1 MERARAAG
9 FNGAAMATK
18 AIISYDGTD
27 NDRDAL
33 ALGKL
38 LGEAGA
44 AIELAYVRHATEPEP
59 EGEALA
65 QASADALLTEG
76 AGSLG
81 NPNLPRHV
89 VLSASTG
96 EGLSALAVAEGAD
109 VVVFGSDYRTTPGH
123 LQPGTSA
130 QRMLEGGPVAVA
142 IAPAGFREREGLS
155 PKVVGAIGEVGDRSA
170 LETAASLA
178 DALGAELAEK
188 SDSSVGMLVV
198 GSQQLAASGRVA
210 MSAAAQYVVE
220 TSRCPVLVLARG
232 KTVRF

>member
-1 MERARAAG
+1 
-9 FNGAAMATK
+9 MATK

-44 AIELAYVRHATEPEP
+44 ALELAYVRHSTEAEP
-59 EGEALA
+59 DREALA
-65 QASADALLTEG
+65 QADAEALLTEG
-76 AGSLG
+76 ANSLG
-81 NPNLPRHV
+81 SPDLPRHV

-96 EGLSALAVAEGAD
+96 EGLSQLAVEEDAD
-109 VVVFGSDYRTTPGH
+109 LVVFGSEYRTPQGN

-142 IAPAGFREREGLS
+142 IAPAGVFNGIGLS
-155 PKVVGAIGEVGDRSA
+155 VKTIGAIVEVGDRGA

-178 DALGAELAEK
+178 DKLGAQVVDKA
-188 SDSSVGMLVV
+188 DSSVDLLVV
-198 GSQQLAASGRVA
+198 GSQQLAAPGRVS
-210 MSAAAQYVVE
+210 MTAAAQYVVE
-220 TSRCPVLVLARG
+220 TSRCPVLVLPRG

>member
-1 MERARAAG
+1 MPTS
-9 FNGAAMATK
+9 MAPK

-33 ALGKL
+33 AFGKL
-38 LGEAGA
+38 FGTAGA
-44 AIELAYVRHATEPEP
+44 ALELAYVRHAQEAESQ
-59 EGEALA
+59 EEALA
-65 QASADALLTEG
+65 QAAAEALLTEG
-76 AGSLG
+76 ANSLG
-81 NPNLPRHV
+81 NPELPRHV

-109 VVVFGSDYRTTPGH
+109 IVIFGSEYRTTRGH

-142 IAPAGFREREGLS
+142 IAPAGVHDGGLAV
-155 PKVVGAIGEVGDRSA
+155 KVVGAIGEVGDRSP

-178 DALGAELAEK
+178 DRIGAEVADRA
-188 SDSSVGMLVV
+188 DSEVDLLVV
-198 GSQQLAASGRVA
+198 GSQPLAAPGRVS
-210 MSAAAQYVVE
+210 MTAAAQYVVE

-232 KTVRF
+232 NTVRF

>member
-1 MERARAAG
+1 MPP
-9 FNGAAMATK
+9 K

-44 AIELAYVRHATEPEP
+44 SLELAYVRHTQEAEPQR
-59 EGEALA
+59 EALA
-65 QASADALLTEG
+65 QAEAEALLTEG
-76 AGSLG
+76 ANSLG
-81 NPNLPRHV
+81 NPDLPRHV

-96 EGLSALAVAEGAD
+96 EGLSQLAVEQGAD
-109 VVVFGSDYRTTPGH
+109 LVVFGSDYRTSTGN

-142 IAPAGFREREGLS
+142 IAPAGVHDGIGLS
-155 PKVVGAIGEVGDRSA
+155 VKTVGAISEVGDRSA

-178 DALGAELAEK
+178 DRLGAEVATKAE
-188 SDSSVGMLVV
+188 SGVDLLVV
-198 GSQQLAASGRVA
+198 GSQPLAAPGRVA
-210 MSAAAQYVVE
+210 MTAAAQYVVE
-220 TSRCPVLVLARG
+220 TSRSPVLVLPRG

>member
-1 MERARAAG
+1 MPTLMAA
-9 FNGAAMATK
+9 T

-38 LGEAGA
+38 LGDAGA
-44 AIELAYVRHATEPEP
+44 QLELAYVRHSTESEP
-59 EGEALA
+59 DREELAQSDAEAL
-65 QASADALLTEG
+65 LNEG

-81 NPNLPRHV
+81 TPDLPRHV

-96 EGLSALAVAEGAD
+96 EGLLQLAVDEGAD
-109 VVVFGSDYRTTPGH
+109 VVVFGSEYRTPKGN

-130 QRMLEGGPVAVA
+130 RRLLEGGPVAVA
-142 IAPAGFREREGLS
+142 IAPAGVFNGLGLS
-155 PKVVGAIGEVGDRSA
+155 IKTIGAIGEVGDRSA

-178 DALGAELAEK
+178 DKLGAEVVEK
-188 SDSSVGMLVV
+188 ADSSVDLLVV
-198 GSQQLAASGRVA
+198 GSQHLAAPGRVS
-210 MSAAAQYVVE
+210 MTAAAQYVVE

>member
-1 MERARAAG
+1 MSHAAVSPVEWRL
-9 FNGAAMATK
+9 AMAPK
-18 AIISYDGTD
+18 VIISYDGTD

-38 LGEAGA
+38 FGEAGA
-44 AIELAYVRHATEPEP
+44 PLELADVRHAQEE
-59 EGEALA
+59 ESRQEALA
-65 QASADALLTEG
+65 QAAAEALLTEG
-76 AGSLG
+76 ANSLG
-81 NPNLPRHV
+81 NPELPRHV

-96 EGLSALAVAEGAD
+96 EGLSALATEEGAD
-109 VVVFGSDYRTTPGH
+109 IVVFGSEYRTTRGH

-142 IAPAGFREREGLS
+142 IAPAGVHDGGLG
-155 PKVVGAIGEVGDRSA
+155 PKVVGAIGEVGDRSP

-178 DALGAELAEK
+178 DRLGAEVAEK
-188 SDSSVGMLVV
+188 ADSEVDLLVV
-198 GSQQLAASGRVA
+198 GSQPLAAPGRVA
-210 MSAAAQYVVE
+210 MTAAAQYVVE

>member
-1 MERARAAG
+1 MPTLMAA
-9 FNGAAMATK
+9 T

-44 AIELAYVRHATEPEP
+44 DLELAYVRHAKEAEPDR
-59 EGEALA
+59 EALA
-65 QASADALLTEG
+65 QADAEALLTEG
-76 AGSLG
+76 ANSLG
-81 NPNLPRHV
+81 TPDLPRHV

-96 EGLSALAVAEGAD
+96 EGLSQLAVDEGAD
-109 VVVFGSDYRTTPGH
+109 VVVFGSEYRTPKGN

-142 IAPAGFREREGLS
+142 IAPAGVFNGIGLTV
-155 PKVVGAIGEVGDRSA
+155 KTIGAIGEVGDRSA

-178 DALGAELAEK
+178 EKLGAEVVDKA
-188 SDSSVGMLVV
+188 DSGVDLLVV
-198 GSQQLAASGRVA
+198 GSQTLAAPGRV
-210 MSAAAQYVVE
+210 SVTAAAQYVVE
-220 TSRCPVLVLARG
+220 ISRCPVLVLPRG
-232 KTVRF
+232 KTLRF

>member
-1 MERARAAG
+1 MPDR
-9 FNGAAMATK
+9 MAPK

-44 AIELAYVRHATEPEP
+44 ELELAYVRHSSEAEPER
-59 EGEALA
+59 EALA
-65 QASADALLTEG
+65 QADAEALLTEG
-76 AGSLG
+76 ANSLG
-81 NPNLPRHV
+81 NPDLPRHV

-96 EGLSALAVAEGAD
+96 EGLSSLAVAENAD
-109 VVVFGSDYRTTPGH
+109 VVVFGSDYRTPKGN

-130 QRMLEGGPVAVA
+130 QRMLEGGPVAIA
-142 IAPAGFREREGLS
+142 IAPAGVHDGSGLDV
-155 PKVVGAIGEVGDRSA
+155 KAVGAIGEVGDRSA

-178 DALGAELAEK
+178 ERLGVELATK
-188 SDSSVGMLVV
+188 SDSGVDLLVV
-198 GSQQLAASGRVA
+198 GSQPLAAPGRVA
-210 MSAAAQYVVE
+210 MTAAAQYVVE
-220 TSRCPVLVLARG
+220 TSRCPVLVLPRG

>member
-1 MERARAAG
+1 
-9 FNGAAMATK
+9 MAVLMPLK

-38 LGEAGA
+38 LGELGA
-44 AIELAYVRHATEPEP
+44 ALELAYVRHSKEAEADR
-59 EGEALA
+59 EALA
-65 QASADALLTEG
+65 QADAEALLTEG
-76 AGSLG
+76 ANSLG
-81 NPNLPRHV
+81 SPDLPRHV

-96 EGLSALAVAEGAD
+96 EGLSQLALDEGAE
-109 VVVFGSDYRTTPGH
+109 VVVFGSDYRTPKGN

-142 IAPAGFREREGLS
+142 IAPAGIYDGIGVAV
-155 PKVVGAIGEVGDRSA
+155 KTVGAISEVGDRSA

-178 DALGAELAEK
+178 EKLGAEVVDRP
-188 SDSSVGMLVV
+188 DSGVDLLVV
-198 GSQQLAASGRVA
+198 GSQPFAAPGRVA
-210 MSAAAQYVVE
+210 VTAAAQYVVE
-220 TSRCPVLVLARG
+220 TSRCPVLVLPRG

>member
-1 MERARAAG
+1 MPTLMAA
-9 FNGAAMATK
+9 T

-44 AIELAYVRHATEPEP
+44 ALELAYVRHAKEVEPDR
-59 EGEALA
+59 EALA
-65 QASADALLTEG
+65 QADAEALLTEG
-76 AGSLG
+76 ANSLG
-81 NPNLPRHV
+81 TPDLPRHV

-96 EGLSALAVAEGAD
+96 EGLSQLAVDEGAD
-109 VVVFGSDYRTTPGH
+109 VVVFGSEYRTPKGN

-142 IAPAGFREREGLS
+142 IAPAGVFNGIGLTV
-155 PKVVGAIGEVGDRSA
+155 KTIGAIGEVGDRSA

-178 DALGAELAEK
+178 EKLGAEVVDKA
-188 SDSSVGMLVV
+188 DSGVDLLVV
-198 GSQQLAASGRVA
+198 GSQTLAAPGRV
-210 MSAAAQYVVE
+210 SVTAAAQYVVE
-220 TSRCPVLVLARG
+220 ISRCPVLVLPRG
-232 KTVRF
+232 KTLRF

>member
-1 MERARAAG
+1 
-9 FNGAAMATK
+9 MAPK

-44 AIELAYVRHATEPEP
+44 ALDLAYVRHATEAEP
-59 EGEALA
+59 EREALA
-65 QASADALLTEG
+65 QADAEALLTEG
-76 AGSLG
+76 ATSLG

-96 EGLSALAVAEGAD
+96 EGLSQLAVQQDAD
-109 VVVFGSDYRTTPGH
+109 VVVFGSEYRTPKGN

-142 IAPAGFREREGLS
+142 IAPAGVHDGVGLS
-155 PKVVGAIGEVGDRSA
+155 VKTVGAIGEAGDRSA
-170 LETAASLA
+170 LETAAALA
-178 DALGAELAEK
+178 DKLGAEVADK
-188 SDSSVGMLVV
+188 PDVGVDLLVV
-198 GSQQLAASGRVA
+198 GSHAFAAPGRVA
-210 MSAAAQYVVE
+210 VTAAAQYVVE

>member
-1 MERARAAG
+1 
-9 FNGAAMATK
+9 MAVLMPLK

-38 LGEAGA
+38 LSQAGA
-44 AIELAYVRHATEPEP
+44 ALELAYVRHSTEAEP
-59 EGEALA
+59 DREALA
-65 QASADALLTEG
+65 QADAEALLTEG
-76 AGSLG
+76 ANTLG
-81 NPNLPRHV
+81 NPDLPRHV

-96 EGLSALAVAEGAD
+96 EGLSQLAVAQDAD
-109 VVVFGSDYRTTPGH
+109 VIVFGSEYRTPKGN

-142 IAPAGFREREGLS
+142 IAPAGIHGGIGLS
-155 PKVVGAIGEVGDRSA
+155 VKTVGAIGEVGDRSP

-178 DALGAELAEK
+178 DKLGAEVVDKADIGVDL
-188 SDSSVGMLVV
+188 LVV
-198 GSQQLAASGRVA
+198 GSQPLAAPGRVA
-210 MSAAAQYVVE
+210 VTAAAQYVVE
-220 TSRCPVLVLARG
+220 TSRCPVLVLPRG

>member
-1 MERARAAG
+1 MPTLMPA
-9 FNGAAMATK
+9 K

-38 LGEAGA
+38 LSEAGA
-44 AIELAYVRHATEPEP
+44 TLELAYVRHATESQPDR
-59 EGEALA
+59 EALA
-65 QASADALLTEG
+65 QSDAEELLSEG

-81 NPNLPRHV
+81 SPDLPRHV

-96 EGLSALAVAEGAD
+96 EGLSQLAVEEGAD
-109 VVVFGSDYRTTPGH
+109 LVVFGSEYRTPKGN

-142 IAPAGFREREGLS
+142 VAPAGIYNGIGLS
-155 PKVVGAIGEVGDRSA
+155 VKTIGAIGEAGDRSA

-178 DALGAELAEK
+178 EKLGAQVVEK
-188 SDSSVGMLVV
+188 ADSSVDLLVV
-198 GSQQLAASGRVA
+198 GSQQLAAPGRVS
-210 MSAAAQYVVE
+210 MTAAAQYVVE

>member
-1 MERARAAG
+1 MPP
-9 FNGAAMATK
+9 K

-44 AIELAYVRHATEPEP
+44 ALELAYVRHATESEP
-59 EGEALA
+59 EREALA
-65 QASADALLTEG
+65 QADAEALLAEG
-76 AGSLG
+76 ANSLG
-81 NPNLPRHV
+81 NPDLPRHV

-96 EGLSALAVAEGAD
+96 EGLSELAVKEGAD
-109 VVVFGSDYRTTPGH
+109 VVVFGSDYRTPKGH

-142 IAPAGFREREGLS
+142 IAPAGVHDGIGLS
-155 PKVVGAIGEVGDRSA
+155 VKTVGAISEVGDRSA

-178 DALGAELAEK
+178 DRLGAEVATKPESGVDL
-188 SDSSVGMLVV
+188 LVV
-198 GSQQLAASGRVA
+198 GSQPLAAPGRVA
-210 MSAAAQYVVE
+210 MTSAAQYVVE
-220 TSRCPVLVLARG
+220 TSRCPVLVLPRG